1 MPSFISLLL
10 LFMQDSEGPGR
21 SGFVPGCGFDGGLE
35 LYVRGEFPASEDV
48 VDVGE
53 EFGLRESKDFC

>member
-1 MPSFISLLL
+1 
-10 LFMQDSEGPGR
+10 MQDSEGPGR